1 MNKVIRYLAP
11 GIVFLSFLLFWEIAV
26 RWFEIHKVV
35 LPPPRDVLQS
45 FIDERWVLLKGAWIT
60 LQAAAAG
67 LMASGLI
74 GFFVA
79 VVFSLSTLIRNS
91 FYPYVIFLQTVP
103 IVAIAPLLILWFGNE
118 FRTVVLV
125 AAIISIFPVI
135 SNVTSGL
142 LSINENFR
150 DLFHL
155 QSASTLQFLFKLR
168 IPAAIPQFI
177 LGLRISCGLAV
188 IGAII
193 GEFFVGDRGAYEGL
207 GTIITARQAN
217 LRTSSMIAAVITC
230 TLLGLVLL
238 LLVQTLNK
246 TIFRRWTHGVGF
258 ETEGNG

>member
-1 MNKVIRYLAP
+1 MNKMIRIVSP
-11 GIVFLSFLLFWEIAV
+11 VIVFFSVLVAWEFAV
-26 RWFEIHKVV
+26 RWFEIHKVI

-67 LMASGLI
+67 LFASGLI
-74 GFFVA
+74 GFSIA
-79 VVFSLSTLIRNS
+79 LLFSLSSWVRNS

-125 AAIISIFPVI
+125 ASIISIFPVI

-142 LSINENFR
+142 LSVHENFR
-150 DLFHL
+150 DLFKL
-155 QSASTLQFLFKLR
+155 QSASTLQMLFKLR
-168 IPAAIPQFI
+168 IPAAIPQLI

-238 LLVQTLNK
+238 LLVQILNK
-246 TIFRRWTHGVGF
+246 TVFRRWTHGVGF

>member
-1 MNKVIRYLAP
+1 MSKVIRFVSPA
-11 GIVFLSFLLFWEIAV
+11 IVFFVVLLAWDFAV

-67 LMASGLI
+67 LFASGLI
-74 GFFVA
+74 GFSVA
-79 VVFSLSTLIRNS
+79 LIFSLSGWIRNS

-125 AAIISIFPVI
+125 ASIISIFPVI

-142 LSINENFR
+142 LSVHENFR
-150 DLFHL
+150 DLFKL
-155 QSASTLQFLFKLR
+155 QSASTLQMLFKLR
-168 IPAAIPQFI
+168 IPAAIPQLI

-238 LLVQTLNK
+238 LIVHALNK
-246 TIFRRWTHGVGF
+246 TVFRRWTHGVGF
-258 ETEGNG
+258 ETDGNG

>member
-1 MNKVIRYLAP
+1 MNKIFRFVSP
-11 GIVFLSFLLFWEIAV
+11 VIVFFMVLVAWEFAV
-26 RWFEIHKVV
+26 RWFEMHKVI

-60 LQAAAAG
+60 LQAASAG
-67 LMASGLI
+67 LLASGLI
-74 GFFVA
+74 GFSIA
-79 VVFSLSTLIRNS
+79 LLFSLSSWVRNS

-125 AAIISIFPVI
+125 ASIISIFPVI

-142 LSINENFR
+142 LSVHENFR
-150 DLFHL
+150 DLFKL
-155 QSASTLQFLFKLR
+155 QSASTVQMLFKLR
-168 IPAAIPQFI
+168 IPAAIPQLI

-238 LLVQTLNK
+238 LLVQLLNK
-246 TIFRRWTHGVGF
+246 TVFRRWTHGVGF

>member
-1 MNKVIRYLAP
+1 MSKLLRLISPA
-11 GIVFLSFLLFWEIAV
+11 IVFFVVLLLWDLAV

-35 LPPPRDVLQS
+35 LPPPRDVWQA
-45 FIDERWVLLKGAWIT
+45 FVEERWVLIRGAWIT

-67 LMASGLI
+67 LLASGLI
-74 GFFVA
+74 GFSIA
-79 VVFSLSTLIRNS
+79 LIFSLSQWIRNS

-125 AAIISIFPVI
+125 ASIISIFPVI

-142 LSINENFR
+142 LSVHENFR
-150 DLFHL
+150 DLFRL
-155 QSASTLQFLFKLR
+155 QSATTLQMLLKLR
-168 IPAAIPQFI
+168 IPAAIPQLI

-217 LRTSSMIAAVITC
+217 LRTASMIAAVLTC
-230 TLLGLVLL
+230 TVLGLVLL
-238 LLVQTLNK
+238 LFVQTLNK
-246 TIFRRWTHGVGF
+246 TVFRRWTHGVGF